1 MSKLHE
7 RRVRK
12 LLKGRIVK
20 GSGSGIIAK
29 GDVKGSHVLVECKA
43 SLGKMPP
50 AKTYLGK
57 IAHEAKVLN
66 RTATLSTARCEKTK
80 VGDLFIDEILYF
92 VPTRSEDYTVDLGAA
107 MDPKVPRFWKRLT
120 EMEYI
125 EWLRAKNF
133 LSTPKKP

>member
-1 MSKLHE
+1 MSRLHE

-43 SLGKMPP
+43 ALRKMPP
-50 AKTYLGK
+50 AHIYLGK

-66 RTATLSTARCEKTK
+66 RTPTLSTAQCEKTK
-80 VGDLFIDEILYF
+80 TGDLFIDAILYF
-92 VPTRSEDYTVDLGAA
+92 VPSDEKEDHTIDLGAA
-107 MDPKVPRFWKRLT
+107 MDPKVPRFWKQLSERG
-120 EMEYI
+120 YV
-125 EWLRAKNF
+125 EWLRTKNF
-133 LSTPKKP
+133 L